1 MQKEDIRIDAVVNEF
16 KDRFGC
22 EPACVVQAP
31 GRVEV
36 MGGHTD
42 YNDGFVMPTAI
53 NRNILI
59 AASATQEDTATAYSR
74 NFDETSTFSVIKPER
89 SQDAPWSNYIR
100 GVVDQLAKAGIQTP
114 GMQMVVDGSVP
125 LGSGLSSSAAL
136 EVATAFAVY
145 EVTGQ
150 SLPGKETA
158 LLCQRA
164 ENQFVGVN
172 SGIMDQFISVLG
184 QEGKAMFLDC
194 RSLDYQHVNYPAGTR
209 IVVCDSK
216 KPRTLAGSEY
226 NIRRA
231 QCEEA
236 VRILKQHIPGIK
248 ALRDVSA
255 EDLAAHESKLP
266 EVVRKRARHIVRE
279 NDRVLQAVRALNHGD
294 SAAFGD
300 LLNESHASSRDLYE
314 ISCDELNWLQE
325 AAVSVDGCLGSRLS
339 GAGFGGCTVSI
350 VREGAL
356 EQFERVVTERFR
368 AKAGIEPG
376 VDVMSAAGGAGRVR

>member
-1 MQKEDIRIDAVVNEF
+1 MEAVVNDF
-16 KDRFGC
+16 RGRFGSDP
-22 EPACVVQAP
+22 ECVVQAP

-53 NRNILI
+53 NRNVMV
-59 AASATQEDTATAYSR
+59 AASRASEPGVTAYSR
-74 NFDETSTFSVIKPER
+74 NLGKTSTFPVSPIEHAEEG
-89 SQDAPWSNYIR
+89 DWSNYIR
-100 GVVDQLAKAGIQTP
+100 GVIDQLSRSGIQAP
-114 GMQMVVDGSVP
+114 GMNMVLDGTVP
-125 LGSGLSSSAAL
+125 LGSGLSSSAAI
-136 EVATAFAVY
+136 EVATACAVY
-145 EVTGQ
+145 ELTGQ
-150 SLPGKETA
+150 RLPGKETA
-158 LLCQRA
+158 LLCQRV
-164 ENQFVGVN
+164 ENEFLGVN
-172 SGIMDQFISVLG
+172 SGIMDQFISVLA

-194 RSLDYQHVNYPAGTR
+194 RSLDYQHVSYPAGTR

-236 VRILKQHIPGIK
+236 VRILQQYLPGIR

-255 EDLAAHESKLP
+255 EDLAAWDSKLP

-279 NDRVLQAVRALNHGD
+279 NDRVLRAVRALNHGD
-294 SAAFGD
+294 SATFGD

-314 ISCDELNWLQE
+314 ISCPELNWLQE
-325 AAVSVDGCLGSRLS
+325 AAASVDGCLGSRLS

-350 VREGAL
+350 VREEAL
-356 EQFERVVTERFR
+356 DEFRRIVTDRFR
-368 AKAGIEPG
+368 ARANVEPG
-376 VDVMSAAGGAGRVR
+376 IDALMAAPGAGRLR